1 MLFCRSMHFRARE
14 KHTVGK
20 LLVLEGLIGVGKTS
34 LARILR
40 DEWRARLVL
49 EPADD
54 NPFLERFYSDPVRF
68 AFPTQMFYMGT
79 RFKQQLEMLQG
90 DLFSPL
96 IVADYMWEKDRI
108 FAEKTLPRDELALYQ
123 RFVDLIAPSCPR
135 PDLVIFID
143 SSTDVVLSR
152 IKKRAISAEN
162 AVSAEY
168 LDDLR
173 ARYFEMFAHYT
184 TAPVYTLRTD
194 ALDYVNNSDDR
205 AQVLD
210 VITQWLEGRPGE
222 APLGPVFTGR
232 EDQVPLFEMLSA
244 PPKSEA
250 S

>member
-1 MLFCRSMHFRARE
+1 
-14 KHTVGK
+14 VGK

-54 NPFLERFYSDPVRF
+54 NPFLERFYSDPERF

-96 IVADYMWEKDRI
+96 IVADYMWEKDQL
-108 FAEKTLPRDELALYQ
+108 FAEKTLPPDELTLYQ
-123 RFVDLIAPSCPR
+123 RFVDLIAPNCPR

-152 IKKRAISAEN
+152 IKKRAISAET
-162 AVSAEY
+162 AVTAEY

-173 ARYFEMFAHYT
+173 ARYFDLFAQYT

-194 ALDYVNNSDDR
+194 SLDYVNNSDDR

-210 VITQWLEGRPGE
+210 VITHWLEGRPGE
-222 APLGPVFTGR
+222 TPSLGPASAGR